1 MYGLVAIH
9 KVWAIYRE
17 RIMSSMILLHDGSD
31 GGGGHVLKAESLT
44 ISLSKTPIQ
53 IAIPDTSPQLLDL
66 NMIRPNITIGG
77 LVENTT
83 AVGAN
88 YTLATT
94 ALTDGGL
101 DGDPT
106 SAGVRADDG
115 LLNFDGTYTYPDKAA
130 LEYYF
135 SSEAYIPGNELAL
148 IIIDPSGTTFSFYNI
163 SGQSA
168 TFILAPGTEDRYS
181 YNLVF
186 AAGLRN
192 RISGTA

>member
-1 MYGLVAIH
+1 MA
-9 KVWAIYRE
+9 
-17 RIMSSMILLHDGSD
+17 SMILLHNGSTAD
-31 GGGGHVLKAESLT
+31 HTVSSRAAGHIIKAESLT
-44 ISLSKTPIQ
+44 ITLSKTPIQ
-53 IAIPDTSPQLLDL
+53 IAIPGTSPQLMDL

-83 AVGAN
+83 SVGDD
-88 YTLATT
+88 YTLAASTT
-94 ALTDGGL
+94 TDGGL

-106 SAGVRADDG
+106 STGVAANHDSLEHHG
-115 LLNFDGTYTYPDKAA
+115 VYTYPDKAA

-148 IIIDPSGTTFSFYNI
+148 LIIDPSGTSYSFYNI
-163 SGQSA
+163 SGQSC

-186 AAGLRN
+186 AGGLRN
-192 RISGTA
+192 RISGVG